1 MAVAYGQIR
10 AKLSPIGSVK
20 AVLGIGTKSG
30 GGGSNDYRALSN
42 KPSINGHTLNGDS
55 SFEDI
60 GLTLGTAAAKDSTN
74 AVTAD
79 STDLVESGAVKSAI
93 DAAVKEIMDILEALD
108 ANNTEY

>member
-1 MAVAYGQIR
+1 MVDHGELHAKMNPRGIIKVKMAQN
-10 AKLSPIGSVK
+10 
-20 AVLGIGTKSG
+20 G
-30 GGGSNDYRALSN
+30 GGGGGTDNYNALSN
-42 KPSINGHTLNGDS
+42 KPSINGHVLIGDS
-55 SFEDI
+55 DFEDL
-60 GLTLGTAAAKDSTN
+60 GLHFGTAAAKNSTN

>member
-10 AKLSPIGSVK
+10 AKLSPIGTVK

-30 GGGSNDYRALSN
+30 SGGSNDYRDLSN
-42 KPSINGHTLNGDS
+42 KPSINGHTLIGDS
-55 SFEDI
+55 NFEDI
-60 GLTLGTAAAKDSTN
+60 GLGTAAAKDSTN

-93 DAAVKEIMDILEALD
+93 DAAVKEIMDILAALD